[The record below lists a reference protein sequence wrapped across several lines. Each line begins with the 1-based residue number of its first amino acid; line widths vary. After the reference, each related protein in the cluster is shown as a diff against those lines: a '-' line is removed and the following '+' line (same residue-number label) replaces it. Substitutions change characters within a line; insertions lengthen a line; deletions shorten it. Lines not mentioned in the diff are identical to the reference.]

1 MNEVK
6 VGQVWIDND
15 KRMSNR
21 EIRIVRID
29 GTHAVGQVVLKPG
42 IHQKSET
49 RIRLD
54 RFRPISTGFRLKT
67 DSAKG
72 Q

>member
-1 MNEVK
+1 MQSEVK

-21 EIRIVRID
+21 EIRIVRIE
-29 GTHAVGQVVLKPG
+29 GGHAIGQIVLAPNR
-42 IHQKSET
+42 HT

-54 RFRPISTGFRLKT
+54 RFRPISTGYRLKEN
-67 DSAKG
+67 S
-72 Q
+72 